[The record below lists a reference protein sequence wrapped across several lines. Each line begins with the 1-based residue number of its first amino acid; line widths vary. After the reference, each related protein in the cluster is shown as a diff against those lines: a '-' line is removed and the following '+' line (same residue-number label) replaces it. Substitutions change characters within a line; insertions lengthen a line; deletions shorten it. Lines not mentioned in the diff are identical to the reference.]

1 MARSLGVE
9 LSPSRCALVELTR
22 RGDRVRLK
30 RFALIDAGSDEPER
44 LAGELRRVRR
54 ERGLPKRAR
63 AVVWSASSLVP
74 TMAGDYHDRVEALRA
89 AGFSLD
95 AAASPP
101 ETLSIL
107 DATLK
112 RDTLGPAAYVVVN
125 SDGAA
130 LAVVRSGELLIGH
143 EFDWSA
149 LEDPRKPDRR
159 ALGRR
164 IGAAVQR
171 VLLDAGAGGPEI
183 DRITLCGS
191 LPQLRALSL
200 PLSEALGRPVET
212 LDTIEGV
219 DTAGLDVPILELQKD
234 LAGLRLA
241 WAMASGPVSRA
252 PGRRGAVAWLR
263 PIAAAGFL
271 AAAVAATV
279 FACWPRDERTLI
291 VSRQP
296 LPSSAPV
303 SAVKTTGP
311 PQPVVPPP
319 APVPPAG
326 GAVRA
331 AETADQQPQLTR
343 PVTTQPRAARLVTP
357 TARAGPPRWML
368 RSILVSSDRR
378 LAIIDGRIV
387 GPGDRVGGDIVT
399 EIGEREVV
407 FADAAGRE
415 GRMQLWAATPGFF
428 VR

>member
-30 RFALIDAGSDEPER
+30 RFASIDAGSDEPER

-54 ERGLPKRAR
+54 KRGLPKRVR

-101 ETLSIL
+101 EALSIL

-112 RDTLGPAAYVVVN
+112 REAHGPAAYVAVN

-130 LAVVRSGELLIGH
+130 LAVVRGGELLIGH
-143 EFDWSA
+143 EFDWST
-149 LEDPRKPDRR
+149 LKDPRKPDLR

-171 VLLDAGAGGPEI
+171 VLFDAGAGGPEI

-191 LPQLRALSL
+191 LPQLRALTL

-241 WAMASGPVSRA
+241 WAMASGSPSRA
-252 PGRRGAVAWLR
+252 PRRGTALAWTR
-263 PIAAAGFL
+263 PIAAAGL
-271 AAAVAATV
+271 LTAAVAATV
-279 FACWPRDERTLI
+279 LACWPRDERTQT

-296 LPSSAPV
+296 LPPPV
-303 SAVKTTGP
+303 SAVETAEP
-311 PQPVVPPP
+311 PQPVVPQPLP
-319 APVPPAG
+319 TAPAG
-326 GAVRA
+326 SDARA
-331 AETADQQPQLTR
+331 AEAAGEQPEPAP
-343 PVTTQPRAARLVTP
+343 PVTTQPREAQPVTP
-357 TARAGPPRWML
+357 AARAGPPRWKV
-368 RSILVSSDRR
+368 RSILVSNDRR

-387 GPGDRVGGDIVT
+387 GPGDRVGRDVVM

-415 GRMQLWAATPGFF
+415 GRVQLWAATPGVF